1 MEVSKGRRDKLLDF
15 LLGESRASNDMGRTL
30 NMEGMVAVGCTP
42 AKEALFFPYYQ
53 VPADW
58 GMLSEPGQIMSLSL
72 GVQEW

>member
-1 MEVSKGRRDKLLDF
+1 MEVSKGRMDKLLDF

-53 VPADW
+53 VPAD
-58 GMLSEPGQIMSLSL
+58 
-72 GVQEW
+72 